1 MSAIGDVVFASPLIG
16 AIKSTHPE
24 AEIYWL
30 AEPTVK
36 ELLMCNPDIQGV
48 IEFPKSRFKKLLK
61 ERRFLTLAKE
71 FAAFVKALRAYHFDT
86 AIDAQGLLKSAS
98 MAWLSGAK
106 KRFGFRSREY
116 GHLLLTDTTDK
127 GGDSR
132 EISSEYYHL
141 IRFTGLDEKAPL
153 QLALCPKDEEKA
165 EMLIEERG
173 LQRGFIALA
182 PFTTRPQKHWF
193 ESSWERLIPMLRKRF
208 GLPVVILGSP
218 ADRESAES
226 IAKKCGAIDLA
237 GETGIGEAAALVGK
251 SSLLIGVD
259 TGLTHM
265 AVAQMRPTIAL
276 FGATVPYQN
285 TPNPKAVVLYHRLEC
300 SPCRRRPTCGG
311 TFDCMRAITP
321 EEVLNT
327 AETLLES
334 GS

>member
-16 AIKSTHPE
+16 AIKSTHPD

-30 AEPTVK
+30 AEPMVK
-36 ELLMCNPDIQGV
+36 ELLICNPDIDGV
-48 IEFPKSRFKKLLK
+48 IEFPKSRFRKLLK
-61 ERRFLTLAKE
+61 ERRIFALFKE
-71 FAAFVKALRAYHFDT
+71 FATFVKVLRSHRFDT

-132 EISSEYYHL
+132 DISSEYYHL
-141 IRFTGLDEKAPL
+141 IRFMGLDENAPL
-153 QLALCPKDEEKA
+153 QLKLCPEAEDKA
-165 EMLIEERG
+165 KALIEERG
-173 LQRGFIALA
+173 LQRGFIALT

-193 ESSWERLIPMLRKRF
+193 ESSWEKLIPMLAKRF
-208 GLPVVILGSP
+208 SLPVVILGSP
-218 ADRESAES
+218 ADRESAER
-226 IAKKCGAIDLA
+226 IARKSGAINLA
-237 GETGIGEAAALVGK
+237 GQTGIGEAAALVGK

-285 TPNPKAVVLYHRLEC
+285 TPNPHAVVLYHKLEC
-300 SPCRRRPTCGG
+300 SPCRRRPTCGD

-321 EEVLNT
+321 EEVLGK
-327 AETLLES
+327 AETLLEKRP
-334 GS
+334 

>member
-165 EMLIEERG
+165 EALIEERG